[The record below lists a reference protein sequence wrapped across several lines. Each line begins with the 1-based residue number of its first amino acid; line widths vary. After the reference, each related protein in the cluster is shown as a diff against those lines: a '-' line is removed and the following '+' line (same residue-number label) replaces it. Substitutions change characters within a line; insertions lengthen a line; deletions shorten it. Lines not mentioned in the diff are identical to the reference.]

1 MLNCHPLVQGMYRMK
16 EISPYFQLSVNWTE
30 GEGWINAYDLFHN
43 DDDRLINMVRNY
55 GIEHW
60 NSSNPHVAG
69 SAFLIAY
76 LTRLVWPVIGQYV
89 LERRVPDVSLKNLV
103 FHINNESETSYIDG
117 TAMVHP
123 KFAALKDD
131 IDIHHEHAIRII
143 DYGSLL
149 TVLKGW
155 LFDENLSQVINSL
168 NRACRASIQISKN
181 AVASAC
187 GQAFRHLYPV
197 VDDPD
202 NLVQIATELFGDE
215 STIIFGQVTME
226 VINIETRSGLFAR
239 RLGCCLAWR
248 TDRLNGYCSNCI
260 LVPKHEQDQ
269 LFELIDDGA
278 WRDVTN

>member
-30 GEGWINAYDLFHN
+30 GEGWISAYDLFHN

-123 KFAALKDD
+123 HFAALKDD

-155 LFDENLSQVINSL
+155 LFDENLSQVIDSL
-168 NRACRASIQISKN
+168 NKVCRASIHISKN

-202 NLVQIATELFGDE
+202 NLVQIANELFGDE

-226 VINIETRSGLFAR
+226 VINMETRSGLFAR

-260 LVPKHEQDQ
+260 LVPKHEQDR

>member
-1 MLNCHPLVQGMYRMK
+1 MLNCHPLVKGMDRMK
-16 EISPYFQLSVNWTE
+16 EISPYFQLPVNGTN
-30 GEGWINAYDLFHN
+30 GDGWVSAHDLFHK
-43 DDDRLINMVRNY
+43 DDDRLKNMVRNY
-55 GIEHW
+55 GVEHW

-89 LERRVPDVSLKNLV
+89 LEHRVPDVSLKNLV
-103 FHINNESETSYIDG
+103 FHISNESETSYIYG

-123 KFAALKDD
+123 HFAALKDD
-131 IDIHHEHAIRII
+131 IDIHHEHAIQII
-143 DYGSLL
+143 DYSSLF

-155 LFDENLSQVINSL
+155 LFDENLSQVIDSL

-197 VDDPD
+197 VDDPGT
-202 NLVQIATELFGDE
+202 LVQMAQELFSDE
-215 STIIFGQVTME
+215 STIVFGQVTME

-260 LVPKHEQDQ
+260 LVPKNEQDR
-269 LFELIDDGA
+269 LFELIEDGA